1 MIRLLGN
8 KEHEQAYKEAEKQA
22 AEAKV
27 AEQERVTLEKAAQE
41 RIAAEREA
49 KAIVDKIEQ
58 ERIFAE
64 NKAKAASGYPLNGM
78 SVEEIVQ
85 SLTDGAFSNISTL
98 PSLDTYRKALRILC
112 TSESP
117 VASAFLKE
125 RNLKYASFVKG
136 DLIQKVETG
145 ESQKWEGP
153 GGQNYNSISLAP
165 FPSDKGKK
173 GFTGSTVH
181 YPKDQ
186 LRLLDHESMQIYDL
200 GDSSESGGLSKQNG
214 MDRVAESGM
223 DRASFPMYSHHIST
237 TFAEEFPHLWVAPD
251 TLTPPATPRVGDVV
265 VHKASGAVST
275 VHNWYADYDA
285 EICFATFSSL
295 DIKKNKSTEG
305 KWEVYANVMD
315 WPKGK
320 YAK

>member
-125 RNLKYASFVKG
+125 RNLKHASFVKG

-153 GGQNYNSISLAP
+153 GGQSYNSISLAP

-200 GDSSESGGLSKQNG
+200 GDSESGGLSKQNG
-214 MDRVAESGM
+214 MDRGGPANAKP
-223 DRASFPMYSHHIST
+223 DR
-237 TFAEEFPHLWVAPD
+237 
-251 TLTPPATPRVGDVV
+251 GDVV
-265 VHKASGAVST
+265 VHKESGAVSI
-275 VHNWYADYDA
+275 VYNIFEYESGYP
-285 EICFATFSSL
+285 CFVNFPSL
-295 DIKKNKSTEG
+295 GTQD
-305 KWEVYANVMD
+305 KWNAGD
-315 WPKGK
+315 GRKKGK
-320 YAK
+320 SNHVHEEPRTRTH

>member
-8 KEHEQAYKEAEKQA
+8 KEHELAYNEAEKQA

-41 RIAAEREA
+41 RIAAEGEA

-58 ERIFAE
+58 ERVFAE
-64 NKAKAASGYPLNGM
+64 NKAKAATGYPLNGM

-125 RNLKYASFVKG
+125 RHLRKASFAKG

-145 ESQKWEGP
+145 ESQKWEG

-173 GFTGSTVH
+173 GFTGSTVS

-200 GDSSESGGLSKQNG
+200 GDSASGGLSKQNG
-214 MDRVAESGM
+214 MDRGGPAN
-223 DRASFPMYSHHIST
+223 AKPM
-237 TFAEEFPHLWVAPD
+237 E
-251 TLTPPATPRVGDVV
+251 GDVV
-265 VHKASGAVST
+265 VHKESGAVSIVYNSNNCYDSGHPCFVNFPSLGT
-275 VHNWYADYDA
+275 QDKWTGGKSNHVYEEPRGIAKNREEPRGIAKNHAD
-285 EICFATFSSL
+285 THT
-295 DIKKNKSTEG
+295 NT
-305 KWEVYANVMD
+305 
-315 WPKGK
+315 
-320 YAK
+320 

>member
-8 KEHEQAYKEAEKQA
+8 KEHELAYNEAEKKA

-41 RIAAEREA
+41 RIAAEGEA

-58 ERIFAE
+58 ERVFAE
-64 NKAKAASGYPLNGM
+64 NKAKAATGYPLNGM

-125 RNLKYASFVKG
+125 RHLRNASFAYG

-145 ESQKWEGP
+145 ESQKYCEGF
-153 GGQNYNSISLAP
+153 GQNYNSISLAP

-173 GFTGSTVH
+173 GFTGIAVS

-200 GDSSESGGLSKQNG
+200 GDSASGGLSKQNG
-214 MDRVAESGM
+214 MDRGGPAN
-223 DRASFPMYSHHIST
+223 AKPM
-237 TFAEEFPHLWVAPD
+237 E
-251 TLTPPATPRVGDVV
+251 GDVV
-265 VHKASGAVST
+265 VHKESGAVSI
-275 VHNWYADYDA
+275 VYNSFEYEPKYP
-285 EICFATFSSL
+285 CFVNFPSL
-295 DIKKNKSTEG
+295 GTQF
-305 KWEVYANVMD
+305 KWNAGD
-315 WPKGK
+315 DRKKGK
-320 YAK
+320 SNHVHEEPRTRTH

>member
-64 NKAKAASGYPLNGM
+64 NKAKAASGGYPLNGM

-125 RNLKYASFVKG
+125 RHLSNASFAKG

-145 ESQKWEGP
+145 ESQKWEGW
-153 GGQNYNSISLAP
+153 GENYNSISLAP

-173 GFTGSTVH
+173 GFTGSTVS

-200 GDSSESGGLSKQNG
+200 GDSDTGGLSKQNG
-214 MDRVAESGM
+214 MDRGG
-223 DRASFPMYSHHIST
+223 
-237 TFAEEFPHLWVAPD
+237 
-251 TLTPPATPRVGDVV
+251 PANAKPEKGDVV
-265 VHKASGAVST
+265 VHKESGAVSI
-275 VHNWYADYDA
+275 VYN
-285 EICFATFSSL
+285 CFEYEPGYPCFVNFPSL
-295 DIKKNKSTEG
+295 GTQD
-305 KWEVYANVMD
+305 KWNAGYGRK
-315 WPKGK
+315 KGK
-320 YAK
+320 SNHVHEEPRGRTH

>member
-8 KEHEQAYKEAEKQA
+8 KEHELAYNEAEKKA

-41 RIAAEREA
+41 RIAAEGEA

-58 ERIFAE
+58 ERVFAE
-64 NKAKAASGYPLNGM
+64 NKAKAATGYPLNGM

-125 RNLKYASFVKG
+125 RHLRNASFAYG

-145 ESQKWEGP
+145 ESQKYCEGF
-153 GGQNYNSISLAP
+153 GQNYNSISLAP

-173 GFTGSTVH
+173 GFTGSTVS

-200 GDSSESGGLSKQNG
+200 GDSDTGGLSKQNG
-214 MDRVAESGM
+214 MDRGGPAN
-223 DRASFPMYSHHIST
+223 AKPM
-237 TFAEEFPHLWVAPD
+237 E
-251 TLTPPATPRVGDVV
+251 GDVV
-265 VHKASGAVST
+265 VHKESGAVSI
-275 VHNWYADYDA
+275 VYNSFEYEPKYP
-285 EICFATFSSL
+285 CFVNFPSL
-295 DIKKNKSTEG
+295 GTQF
-305 KWEVYANVMD
+305 KWNAGYGRQ
-315 WPKGK
+315 KGK
-320 YAK
+320 SNHVHKEPRGRTH

>member
-1 MIRLLGN
+1 MPYFLPPDLLN
-8 KEHEQAYKEAEKQA
+8 KQTNISLITYKY
-22 AEAKV
+22 
-27 AEQERVTLEKAAQE
+27 L
-41 RIAAEREA
+41 IY
-49 KAIVDKIEQ
+49 IV
-58 ERIFAE
+58 
-64 NKAKAASGYPLNGM
+64 NSMSLNSM

-125 RNLKYASFVKG
+125 RHLSNASFAYG

-145 ESQKWEGP
+145 ESQKYCEGF
-153 GGQNYNSISLAP
+153 GQNYNSISLAP

-200 GDSSESGGLSKQNG
+200 GDSESGGLSKQNG
-214 MDRVAESGM
+214 MDRGGPANAKP
-223 DRASFPMYSHHIST
+223 DR
-237 TFAEEFPHLWVAPD
+237 
-251 TLTPPATPRVGDVV
+251 GDVV
-265 VHKASGAVST
+265 VHKESGAVSVVYNSWPYEKGGT
-275 VHNWYADYDA
+275 
-285 EICFATFSSL
+285 CFANFPSL
-295 DIKKNKSTEG
+295 GTQD
-305 KWEVYANVMD
+305 KWEG
-315 WPKGK
+315 GK
-320 YAK
+320 SNHVHKEPRRIVKNHGDTHTNT

>member
-64 NKAKAASGYPLNGM
+64 NKAKAASGGYPLNGM

-145 ESQKWEGP
+145 SP
-153 GGQNYNSISLAP
+153 RS
-165 FPSDKGKK
+165 GK
-173 GFTGSTVH
+173 
-181 YPKDQ
+181 
-186 LRLLDHESMQIYDL
+186 DL
-200 GDSSESGGLSKQNG
+200 GAKIITRSRWRHSLLTKVKKDSLEAQ
-214 MDRVAESGM
+214 
-223 DRASFPMYSHHIST
+223 ST
-237 TFAEEFPHLWVAPD
+237 TPRINCGCWTMSPCRFTILETAVSQVVCPSKTEWIAEDLQMPNRTEETWSCTKSPVPCRLSTTVGRTKKVAPA
-251 TLTPPATPRVGDVV
+251 LR
-265 VHKASGAVST
+265 
-275 VHNWYADYDA
+275 
-285 EICFATFSSL
+285 TFRH
-295 DIKKNKSTEG
+295 
-305 KWEVYANVMD
+305 
-315 WPKGK
+315 
-320 YAK
+320 